1 MAYQARSFT
10 LEEDIFITHAGGEVN
25 VTNAWA
31 KITIEEDIYR
41 HSMNCFL
48 AVNDSTGLLDK
59 IDFDGTETFS
69 LKIKSGKPKDPT
81 LALRFRIYKQ
91 DISMADDGSKQKT
104 FMLYGVTPEHY
115 TQAIMDINESF
126 KTPIH
131 EAAAKILSKVAK
143 NTDRPKDRKI
153 NVHNTTGTY
162 TYIVPGMTPYEAMD
176 FLTKRS
182 YSST

>member
-91 DISMADDGSKQKT
+91 
-104 FMLYGVTPEHY
+104 
-115 TQAIMDINESF
+115 N
-126 KTPIH
+126 
-131 EAAAKILSKVAK
+131 
-143 NTDRPKDRKI
+143 
-153 NVHNTTGTY
+153 
-162 TYIVPGMTPYEAMD
+162 
-176 FLTKRS
+176 
-182 YSST
+182 